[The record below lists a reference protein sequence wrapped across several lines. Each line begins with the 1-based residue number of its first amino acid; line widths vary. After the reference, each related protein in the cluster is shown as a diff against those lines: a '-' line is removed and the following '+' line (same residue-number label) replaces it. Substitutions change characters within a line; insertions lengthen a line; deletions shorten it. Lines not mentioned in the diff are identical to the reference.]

1 MYIVT
6 ACVCPNSSTFMPG
19 HRGMFSQLVAS
30 VWLHCAGDAEHIAWA
45 AQGGDIL
52 DLYGEGHYI
61 NMNRFDS
68 ADSTETCFPPANWA
82 RLQEVKA
89 KYDPHNLFRP
99 LDYFRTDDGF
109 SGLAGD
115 SDY

>member
-1 MYIVT
+1 
-6 ACVCPNSSTFMPG
+6 
-19 HRGMFSQLVAS
+19 
-30 VWLHCAGDAEHIAWA
+30 
-45 AQGGDIL
+45 
-52 DLYGEGHYI
+52 
-61 NMNRFDS
+61 MNRFDT